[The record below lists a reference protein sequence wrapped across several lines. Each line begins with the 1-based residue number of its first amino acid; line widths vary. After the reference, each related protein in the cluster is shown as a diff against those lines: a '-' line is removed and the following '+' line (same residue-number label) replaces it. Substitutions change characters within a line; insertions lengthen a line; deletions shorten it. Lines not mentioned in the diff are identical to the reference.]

1 MESKEGGGE
10 RDGRREGKE
19 GEKDSYFL
27 LDRKVLPQFSR
38 ILGLA
43 NVRALVE
50 FKFPVLILTKLGT
63 GRKAKSSGLSPE
75 MVSESCQ
82 R

>member
-1 MESKEGGGE
+1 MA
-10 RDGRREGKE
+10 EGKE
-19 GEKDSYFL
+19 RRG
-27 LDRKVLPQFSR
+27 RKTAFSFWIQRSCPISR

-63 GRKAKSSGLSPE
+63 GRKVKASGLSTE

-82 R
+82 SCGWCGLCCQ